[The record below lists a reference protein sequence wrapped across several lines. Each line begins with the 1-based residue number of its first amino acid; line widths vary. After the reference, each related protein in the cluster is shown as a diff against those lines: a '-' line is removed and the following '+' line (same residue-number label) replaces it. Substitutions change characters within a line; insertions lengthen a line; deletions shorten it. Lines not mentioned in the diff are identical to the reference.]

1 MRVVDAPLRALLLAG
16 TCAMMTT
23 GAGVPTRTRRGE
35 QVPLSEDEERIL
47 KDIEREFYEND
58 PAFAR
63 EVRETTLYKHAWRN
77 IKLSLVGFVAGL
89 VLLVAALSSSYLLA
103 FGGFLVMLGCALV
116 IERNARKMG
125 RAGLE
130 TMTKNLKSSNGL
142 KDYLGSSSEKMR
154 ERFRRDEE

>member
-1 MRVVDAPLRALLLAG
+1 L
-16 TCAMMTT
+16 
-23 GAGVPTRTRRGE
+23 
-35 QVPLSEDEERIL
+35 PLSEDEERIL

-77 IKLSLVGFVAGL
+77 IKLSLVGFVGGL
-89 VLLVAALSSSYLLA
+89 VLLVLALASSYLLA
-103 FGGFLVMLGCALV
+103 FGGFLIMLGCALV

-130 TMTKNLKSSNGL
+130 SMTKNLKASNGL
-142 KDYLGSSSEKMR
+142 RDYLGSSSEKMR
-154 ERFRRDEE
+154 DRFRRDEQ

>member
-1 MRVVDAPLRALLLAG
+1 
-16 TCAMMTT
+16 
-23 GAGVPTRTRRGE
+23 
-35 QVPLSEDEERIL
+35 VPLSEDEERIL

-154 ERFRRDEE
+154 ERFRRDEDQ

>member
-1 MRVVDAPLRALLLAG
+1 MARG
-16 TCAMMTT
+16 H
-23 GAGVPTRTRRGE
+23 RRDQKGFE
-35 QVPLSEDEERIL
+35 LPLSEDEERIL
-47 KDIEREFYEND
+47 KDIEREFYESD

-89 VLLVAALSSSYLLA
+89 VLLVVALASSYLLA

-125 RAGLE
+125 RAGLDA
-130 TMTKNLKSSNGL
+130 MTKNMKAGNGL
-142 KDYLGSSSEKMR
+142 RDYLGTSSERMR
-154 ERFRRDEE
+154 ERFKRDEQ

>member
-1 MRVVDAPLRALLLAG
+1 M
-16 TCAMMTT
+16 
-23 GAGVPTRTRRGE
+23 
-35 QVPLSEDEERIL
+35 PLSEDEERIL
-47 KDIEREFYEND
+47 KDIEREFYESD

-89 VLLVAALSSSYLLA
+89 VLLVVALASSYLLA

-125 RAGLE
+125 KAGIDA
-130 TMTKNLKSSNGL
+130 MTKNMKAGNGL
-142 KDYLGSSSEKMR
+142 RDYLGASSERMR
-154 ERFRRDEE
+154 ERFKRDEQ

>member
-1 MRVVDAPLRALLLAG
+1 
-16 TCAMMTT
+16 
-23 GAGVPTRTRRGE
+23 
-35 QVPLSEDEERIL
+35 VPLSEDEERIL

-63 EVRETTLYKHAWRN
+63 EVGETTLYRHAWRN

-89 VLLVAALSSSYLLA
+89 AALVVSLSVNYLFA
-103 FGGFLVMLGCALV
+103 FGGFLIMLACALV

-130 TMTKNLKSSNGL
+130 SVSKRMRAGNGL
-142 KDYLGSSSEKMR
+142 REVLGSSSEKMR
-154 ERFRRDEE
+154 ERFKRDDET